1 VRRLISLE
9 GFWSDLRRHGP
20 LLALDGLLTIVAF
33 FLALA
38 FRFDGDIPTRWI
50 TRFIIWAPFLVII
63 FCGANVVAGMYRRV
77 WRFAGL
83 HDLIRLCYSVAA
95 GGLIAFVFCL
105 VLTPIDR
112 RLPLSVVFVGTGGVF
127 LCFVAVR
134 LFPRIRESYRAGQ
147 AWREAP
153 GVLIV
158 GAGRVGQGLARD
170 LLVNRGWNYRPVCF
184 VDDDPGSTGLRVHG
198 IPIRGTRADIPKLVE
213 SENVDVIAI
222 AMPSA
227 SGETIR
233 DLIGICRQTDAR
245 ILTVPGVPELLQPGG
260 EGRQLLRE
268 MTVMDLLGREA
279 IEIDLDV
286 CAGYIAGRTVLVT
299 GAAGS
304 IGSELVRQIVR
315 LGPSTLLML
324 DNNETGLYDLEMDLG
339 AERGDA
345 ELVSIVANVAVA
357 AKMADVFEQY
367 RPRVV
372 FHAAA
377 YKHVPL
383 MEEHPD
389 QAFSVNVLGTR
400 NVCTMAARVGTERL
414 VLISTDKAVNPNNVM
429 GLSKRLAEM
438 IVMSF
443 AAQGHR
449 FCAVRFGNV
458 LGSRGSVVPTF
469 LRQIERGGPLQ
480 VTHPDVKRF
489 FMTVSEAVS
498 LVIQSGAFADS
509 GSVYLLEMGAE
520 MRIADLA
527 ENMVRL
533 KGLRVGKDID
543 IVFTGLRPGEKI
555 SEELSSTLESVE
567 PTAHR
572 HVRRVLTPRL
582 PSRTVLELELE
593 QLSQEQPDLDGPTL
607 VARMYAISERFSS
620 GERERSQI
628 AGA

>member
-1 VRRLISLE
+1 
-9 GFWSDLRRHGP
+9 
-20 LLALDGLLTIVAF
+20 
-33 FLALA
+33 
-38 FRFDGDIPTRWI
+38 
-50 TRFIIWAPFLVII
+50 
-63 FCGANVVAGMYRRV
+63 
-77 WRFAGL
+77 
-83 HDLIRLCYSVAA
+83 
-95 GGLIAFVFCL
+95 
-105 VLTPIDR
+105 
-112 RLPLSVVFVGTGGVF
+112 
-127 LCFVAVR
+127 
-134 LFPRIRESYRAGQ
+134 
-147 AWREAP
+147 
-153 GVLIV
+153 
-158 GAGRVGQGLARD
+158 
-170 LLVNRGWNYRPVCF
+170 VCF
-184 VDDDPGSTGLRVHG
+184 VDDDPGNTGLRVHG
-198 IPIRGTRADIPKLVE
+198 IPIRGTRTDIPELVKE
-213 SENVDVIAI
+213 ENIDVIAI

-227 SGETIR
+227 SGEAIR
-233 DLIGICRQTDAR
+233 ELISICQQTDAR

-260 EGRQLLRE
+260 QDRQLLRE

-279 IEIDLDV
+279 VEIDLDA
-286 CAGYIAGRTVLVT
+286 CAGYVAGRTVLVT

-304 IGSELVRQIVR
+304 IGSELVRQ
-315 LGPSTLLML
+315 LLHLCPSRLLML
-324 DNNETGLYDLEMDLG
+324 DNNETGLYDLNLDLSPG
-339 AERGDA
+339 RGET
-345 ELVSIVANVAVA
+345 ELVSIVANVAIA
-357 AKMADVFEQY
+357 EKIEDVFEQY

-389 QAFSVNVLGTR
+389 QAFAVNVLGTR

-429 GLSKRLAEM
+429 GLSKRLAEL

-480 VTHPDVKRF
+480 ITHPDVKRF

-543 IVFTGLRPGEKI
+543 IVFTGLRPGEKM
-555 SEELSSTLESVE
+555 SEELSSTVESVD
-567 PTAHR
+567 PTDHR
-572 HVRRVLTPRL
+572 HVRRVLTPEL
-582 PSRTVLELELE
+582 PSRTALEIELEKLVDDHH
-593 QLSQEQPDLDGPTL
+593 DLDSAGL
-607 VARMYAISERFSS
+607 VARMYAIAEMFATS
-620 GERERSQI
+620 ERERSQI

>member
-1 VRRLISLE
+1 
-9 GFWSDLRRHGP
+9 
-20 LLALDGLLTIVAF
+20 LLFFDGVLTVVAF

-38 FRFDGDIPTRWI
+38 FRFDGDIPFRYI
-50 TRFIIWAPFLVII
+50 TRFVLWSPFLVMM
-63 FCGANVVAGMYRRV
+63 FCGANVLFGMYRRV

-95 GGLIAFVFCL
+95 AGGIALFFSL
-105 VLTPIDR
+105 VLTPLDR
-112 RLPLSVVFVGTGGVF
+112 RLPLSVVFVGTGAVF
-127 LCFVAVR
+127 LGFVAVR
-134 LFPRIRESYRAGQ
+134 LFPRIRESYRADQ

-153 GVLIV
+153 RVLIV

-170 LLVNRGWNYRPVCF
+170 LLVNRNWSYRPVCF
-184 VDDDPGSTGLRVHG
+184 VDDEPGSVGLRVHG
-198 IPIRGTRADIPKLVE
+198 LPIRGTRDDIPGLVE
-213 SENVDVIAI
+213 RERIDVVAI

-233 DLIGICRQTDAR
+233 DLIRICRQTDAR

-268 MTVMDLLGREA
+268 MTVMDLLGRA
-279 IEIDLDV
+279 AVEIDLDA
-286 CAGYIAGRTVLVT
+286 CAGYLAGRSVLIT

-304 IGSELVRQIVR
+304 IGSELVRQILR
-315 LGPSTLLML
+315 LGPSQLLML
-324 DNNETGLYDLEMDLG
+324 DNNETGLYDLSLELG
-339 AERGDA
+339 PDRGDTA
-345 ELVSIVANVAVA
+345 LISIVANVAVA
-357 AKMADVFEQY
+357 DKVAAVFDEY
-367 RPRVV
+367 RPKVV

-400 NVCTMAARVGTERL
+400 NVCSMAARVGTERL

-429 GLSKRLAEM
+429 GLSKRLAEL

-543 IVFTGLRPGEKI
+543 IVFTGLRPGEKM
-555 SEELSSTLESVE
+555 SEELSSSVESVE

-572 HVRRVLTPRL
+572 HVHRVLTPRL
-582 PSRTVLELELE
+582 PARALLELELE
-593 QLSQEQPDLDGPTL
+593 KLLREQPSLDGTAL
-607 VARMYAISERFSS
+607 VSRMYAVAERFANADW
-620 GERERSQI
+620 GRSQI

>member
-1 VRRLISLE
+1 
-9 GFWSDLRRHGP
+9 
-20 LLALDGLLTIVAF
+20 
-33 FLALA
+33 
-38 FRFDGDIPTRWI
+38 
-50 TRFIIWAPFLVII
+50 
-63 FCGANVVAGMYRRV
+63 M
-77 WRFAGL
+77 
-83 HDLIRLCYSVAA
+83 
-95 GGLIAFVFCL
+95 
-105 VLTPIDR
+105 
-112 RLPLSVVFVGTGGVF
+112 
-127 LCFVAVR
+127 
-134 LFPRIRESYRAGQ
+134 
-147 AWREAP
+147 
-153 GVLIV
+153 
-158 GAGRVGQGLARD
+158 
-170 LLVNRGWNYRPVCF
+170 RGYV
-184 VDDDPGSTGLRVHG
+184 
-198 IPIRGTRADIPKLVE
+198 
-213 SENVDVIAI
+213 
-222 AMPSA
+222 
-227 SGETIR
+227 
-233 DLIGICRQTDAR
+233 
-245 ILTVPGVPELLQPGG
+245 
-260 EGRQLLRE
+260 
-268 MTVMDLLGREA
+268 
-279 IEIDLDV
+279 
-286 CAGYIAGRTVLVT
+286 AGRTVLVT

-304 IGSELVRQIVR
+304 IGSELARQILR
-315 LGPSTLLML
+315 LGPSQLLML
-324 DNNETGLYDLEMDLG
+324 DNNETGLYDLNLDLSPD
-339 AERGDA
+339 RGDS

-357 AKMADVFEQY
+357 EKISDIFERY
-367 RPRVV
+367 RPKVV

-389 QAFSVNVLGTR
+389 QAFTVNVLGTR

-429 GLSKRLAEM
+429 GLSKRLAEL

-543 IVFTGLRPGEKI
+543 IVFTGLRPGEKM

-567 PTAHR
+567 PTDHR
-572 HVRRVLTPRL
+572 HVQRVLTPQL
-582 PSRTVLELELE
+582 PSRTVLELELG
-593 QLSQEQPDLDGPTL
+593 QLLADVNNLDACDLVGAH
-607 VARMYAISERFSS
+607 VCHRGAIR
-620 GERERSQI
+620 G
-628 AGA
+628 G

>member
-1 VRRLISLE
+1 V
-9 GFWSDLRRHGP
+9 RRHGP
-20 LLALDGLLTIVAF
+20 LLALDGLLTAAAF
-33 FLALA
+33 FAALL
-38 FRFDGDIPTRWI
+38 FRFDGDIPFRYL
-50 TRFIIWAPFLVII
+50 TRFLLWAPFLALI
-63 FCGANVVAGMYRRV
+63 FCGANVLFGMYRRI

-95 GGLIAFVFCL
+95 AGVIALLLSL

-112 RLPLSVVFVGTGGVF
+112 RLPLSVVIVGTGAVF

-134 LFPRIRESYRAGQ
+134 LFPRIRESHRAGQ
-147 AWREAP
+147 AWRDAP

-170 LLVNRGWNYRPVCF
+170 LLVNRNWNYRPVCF
-184 VDDDPGSTGLRVHG
+184 VDDDPGSVGLRVHG
-198 IPIRGTRADIPKLVE
+198 IPIRGTRADIPRLVE
-213 SENVDVIAI
+213 GENIDVIAI

-279 IEIDLDV
+279 VEIDLDA
-286 CAGYIAGRTVLVT
+286 CAGYVADRTVLVT

-304 IGSELVRQIVR
+304 IGSELARQILR
-315 LGPSTLLML
+315 LRPSRLLLL
-324 DNNETGLYDLEMDLG
+324 DNNETGLYDLDLDLSP
-339 AERGDA
+339 ERGDT
-345 ELVSIVANVAVA
+345 ELISIVANVAVSEKIA
-357 AKMADVFEQY
+357 GVFEQFQ
-367 RPRVV
+367 PRVV

-389 QAFSVNVLGTR
+389 QAFTVNVLGTR

-429 GLSKRLAEM
+429 GLSKRLAEL

-543 IVFTGLRPGEKI
+543 IVFTGLRAGEKMR
-555 SEELSSTLESVE
+555 EELSSTLEAVD
-567 PTAHR
+567 PTDHR

-593 QLSQEQPDLDGPTL
+593 QLLQEQPHLDAPEL
-607 VARMYAISERFSS
+607 VTRMYAIAERFSA
-620 GERERSQI
+620 GEREPSQTV
-628 AGA
+628 GA

>member
-1 VRRLISLE
+1 
-9 GFWSDLRRHGP
+9 
-20 LLALDGLLTIVAF
+20 
-33 FLALA
+33 
-38 FRFDGDIPTRWI
+38 
-50 TRFIIWAPFLVII
+50 
-63 FCGANVVAGMYRRV
+63 
-77 WRFAGL
+77 
-83 HDLIRLCYSVAA
+83 
-95 GGLIAFVFCL
+95 
-105 VLTPIDR
+105 
-112 RLPLSVVFVGTGGVF
+112 
-127 LCFVAVR
+127 
-134 LFPRIRESYRAGQ
+134 
-147 AWREAP
+147 
-153 GVLIV
+153 
-158 GAGRVGQGLARD
+158 
-170 LLVNRGWNYRPVCF
+170 
-184 VDDDPGSTGLRVHG
+184 
-198 IPIRGTRADIPKLVE
+198 
-213 SENVDVIAI
+213 
-222 AMPSA
+222 
-227 SGETIR
+227 
-233 DLIGICRQTDAR
+233 
-245 ILTVPGVPELLQPGG
+245 
-260 EGRQLLRE
+260 

-279 IEIDLDV
+279 VEIDLDA
-286 CAGYIAGRTVLVT
+286 CAGYVAGRAVLVT

-304 IGSELVRQIVR
+304 IGSELARQILR
-315 LGPSTLLML
+315 LGPAQLLML
-324 DNNETGLYDLEMDLG
+324 DNNETGLYDLNLDLSPDR
-339 AERGDA
+339 EDT

-357 AKMADVFEQY
+357 EKVADVFERY
-367 RPRVV
+367 RPQVV

-389 QAFSVNVLGTR
+389 QAFTVNVLGTR

-429 GLSKRLAEM
+429 GLSKRLAEL

-543 IVFTGLRPGEKI
+543 IVFTGLRPGEKM
-555 SEELSSTLESVE
+555 SEELSSTVESVE
-567 PTAHR
+567 ATDHR
-572 HVRRVLTPRL
+572 HVRRVLTPHL
-582 PSRTVLELELE
+582 PSRTMLEVELG
-593 QLSQEQPDLDGPTL
+593 QLLQDVNDLDACNL
-607 VARMYAISERFSS
+607 VTHMYAVAERFAAEDR
-620 GERERSQI
+620 GRSQI